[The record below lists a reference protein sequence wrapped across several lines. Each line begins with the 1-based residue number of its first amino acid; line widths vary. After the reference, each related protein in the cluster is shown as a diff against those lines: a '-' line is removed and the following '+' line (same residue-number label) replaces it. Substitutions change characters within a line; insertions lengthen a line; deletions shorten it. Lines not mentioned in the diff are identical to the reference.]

1 MIPAFVE
8 DARNNAGR
16 NTAHFFLSIWCFVE
30 NENRYSTGHHAFNC
44 SFERWG
50 ASVVMKETERK
61 PGGKVLYACS
71 AISIS
76 MRALQPR
83 FLCVGHNT
91 AEFSMD
97 GYQWS
102 FERNL
107 QFSCVNLI
115 RLEFEVE
122 KGRTT
127 GAHSCISYVFSGE
140 KNNSPHGIVAFNL

>member
-1 MIPAFVE
+1 M
-8 DARNNAGR
+8 
-16 NTAHFFLSIWCFVE
+16 
-30 NENRYSTGHHAFNC
+30 
-44 SFERWG
+44 
-50 ASVVMKETERK
+50 MKETERK
-61 PGGKVLYACS
+61 PGGKVLYARS

-91 AEFSMD
+91 EEFSMD

-122 KGRTT
+122 RGRTT
-127 GAHSCISYVFSGE
+127 EAHGVISDVFWGE
-140 KNNSPHGIVAFNL
+140 KSGSPHVISSVVFW